1 MSRRDGSSYRA
12 HSGHGLSNAHRG
24 CTGNLYRVKVPVEAS
39 WDMTTGYDGGP
50 QCAPIPHSHPDIP
63 GLPCAFEGHRGAS
76 FRASMGAG
84 AKSL

>member
-1 MSRRDGSSYRA
+1 
-12 HSGHGLSNAHRG
+12 
-24 CTGNLYRVKVPVEAS
+24 VPVEAS